1 MSYEQDMHSEA
12 LERFDRAWEFD
23 RENREAA
30 RNDLEH
36 LSGAQWEDR
45 EVQARAAQDRPSLTI
60 NRLAPQVRQVTGDVR
75 QNRPAIKVRPA
86 DEGGS
91 SEVADIMSGLI
102 RAIEAKARTKKPYI
116 TAAIQAASCGIGHF
130 RILTDY
136 VHPRSFDQEIKL
148 EPIHNPFAVVWDPL
162 SRDATRADAGYCF
175 VTERISREEF
185 AETYPDAAIV
195 DFEEGQ
201 EQSEQTEWFDDNA
214 VRIAE
219 YWVKKPV
226 TLTLARMGDGEI
238 VELDELDEGDRASAE
253 ANAVDVREMH
263 THKVCMY
270 KMSGSEVL
278 EGPYD
283 WPTADIPIV
292 AVTGEEASW
301 DDVVKRVSVVRH
313 AKDAQRM
320 YNYWNSSMVEVLAL
334 QPKQPFIGTH
344 RQFAANLKDWAN
356 VGRSNTPFIAYT
368 PDPSAPP
375 PQRNAPAMAS
385 PGMLQAMSVSVD
397 DIKATT
403 GIYDAALGNS
413 SNETSGRAILARQQ
427 ESDVSTFFI
436 ADNLDAAVQ
445 QAGKIIVELIPHIY
459 DTPRTLLIRQEDDS
473 EEMVK
478 INQVNP
484 EEGEDAINDLR
495 AGLYDVDVS
504 TGPSFA
510 TKRMEAAQSL
520 LEFAQ
525 IAPEARPV
533 MMDLIAKNMDW
544 PGADEIA
551 SRLRKVL
558 PPGIAESDEGEMT
571 PEAQMRQQMA
581 AQQAQLQ
588 QQMAALEMQETAAK
602 IEKTQSEAAQNRV
615 ETASDALELAVQSGQ
630 LQQVVSAM
638 VQQQLAALVAQNT
651 TAPAPGLGV

>member
-1 MSYEQDMHSEA
+1 MGILD
-12 LERFDRAWEFD
+12 
-23 RENREAA
+23 
-30 RNDLEH
+30 
-36 LSGAQWEDR
+36 LSGRGALVVVVDLHDAGQR
-45 EVQARAAQDRPSLTI
+45 EPLARELHQ
-60 NRLAPQVRQVTGDVR
+60 LAEQEPR
-75 QNRPAIKVRPA
+75 A
-86 DEGGS
+86 DEGRQRGVLVPLL
-91 SEVADIMSGLI
+91 EALGGEL
-102 RAIEAKARTKKPYI
+102 RAVQVPLDHGRA
-116 TAAIQAASCGIGHF
+116 
-130 RILTDY
+130 L
-136 VHPRSFDQEIKL
+136 DQHVFTVRRLVENA
-148 EPIHNPFAVVWDPL
+148 HPFACAAERDFRKQPAF
-162 SRDATRADAGYCF
+162 SRKIAPAF
-175 VTERISREEF
+175 VGKRDQRTFGRR
-185 AETYPDAAIV
+185 PDHL
-195 DFEEGQ
+195 
-201 EQSEQTEWFDDNA
+201 
-214 VRIAE
+214 
-219 YWVKKPV
+219 P
-226 TLTLARMGDGEI
+226 M
-238 VELDELDEGDRASAE
+238 
-253 ANAVDVREMH
+253 
-263 THKVCMY
+263 
-270 KMSGSEVL
+270 
-278 EGPYD
+278 
-283 WPTADIPIV
+283 V
-292 AVTGEEASW
+292 AVTGEETSW

-356 VGRSNTPFIAYT
+356 VGRSNSPCIAYT

-459 DTPRTLLIRQEDDS
+459 DTPRTLLVRQEDGS

-478 INQVNP
+478 VNQVNP
-484 EEGEDAINDLR
+484 EEGENAINDLR